1 MRTTTTTSTSSAWWC
16 FFAAAIQCSTSFS
29 TVPDPGAAP
38 LSGSGNAGFAGMPMP
53 MPMVDGAKNAWEGSK
68 EFRELSEA
76 AERIRAAGGAFGGRG
91 VVGAGNRRGL
101 EMLRPRRRQAAD
113 ARDRHG
119 GHARSSDESPRR
131 KVGPLGQTKGAR
143 SSSAVGIERRSGAA
157 AAAAAAAAPEDH
169 HGEHHHEEDHLH
181 DEDDYGGDVEVVVG
195 RATRSGDE
203 AHDAMSEG
211 EAPEKESK
219 HADDDYGAAAGAG
232 HDLVHRAAGVW
243 RRCMDG
249 CFGIAA
255 KGAAF
260 VQVQETRSMEVLRSE

>member
-1 MRTTTTTSTSSAWWC
+1 
-16 FFAAAIQCSTSFS
+16 
-29 TVPDPGAAP
+29 
-38 LSGSGNAGFAGMPMP
+38 MPMP
-53 MPMVDGAKNAWEGSK
+53 MADGAMNAWEGSK

-101 EMLRPRRRQAAD
+101 EMFRPRRIQAAA

-157 AAAAAAAAPEDH
+157 AEEH
-169 HGEHHHEEDHLH
+169 HGEHHREEDHLD

-203 AHDAMSEG
+203 AHDALSHG

-260 VQVQETRSMEVLRSE
+260 VQVQETRSMGVMRSE